1 MTLTG
6 GLIEA
11 DHRVTRVPAS
21 VRAGVVG
28 ALAGAAPGAV
38 AFWLMHRALGDDALI
53 TVSYAR
59 TLAAS
64 GTWGAFPGLTAN
76 TQTSPL
82 NAWILA
88 AGVALV
94 GHPVLVAGIVFCV
107 CLAGCGWL
115 ATALA
120 RRVDLS
126 PTAGWLAVAIIAT
139 SPVLV
144 ATVGL
149 EACVGSVVLL
159 GVAVASTTHRTVV
172 CGLLCG
178 AAVLTRP
185 DLTVPAAVLAL
196 ALVVVPDAAG
206 NRRRPVHLLAVAG
219 IAAVVALPWH
229 VWSWFDLGDAVP
241 DTTWVRTGDRSG
253 PSIIPAV
260 AVWVRL
266 YPAAAIGS
274 LLPVVLALGCAAWAV
289 RYRGRPWGRTVLLLV
304 AAGWAHLLAL
314 QIIHAQGAG
323 WYYAPIV
330 TCSAAA
336 VGLTAAAVGRT
347 IAVGGLVA
355 VGGLGLLGLLT
366 SGPLPW
372 TAAPLVA
379 NYARTEQYA
388 AIARE
393 LGPLTGGQAV
403 EGPGE
408 VGALAYYGTVPV
420 LDFLTEPEQTD
431 AVMAKRAAEGGLR
444 AELMRWSTVHRRSVP
459 AISTPWRLT
468 WGSSGTPAGRVVR
481 VWPIDSPNRG
491 PDTIVLT
498 TRE

>member
-6 GLIEA
+6 GLVEA
-11 DHRVTRVPAS
+11 RMTARIRGS
-21 VRAGVVG
+21 VRLGLVG
-28 ALAGAAPGAV
+28 AAAGAAPGAV
-38 AFWLMHRALGDDALI
+38 AVWAMHRALGDDALI

-82 NAWILA
+82 NAWLLA
-88 AGVALV
+88 AGITVA
-94 GHPVLVAGIVFCV
+94 GHPVVIAGLLYCA
-107 CLAGCGWL
+107 CLAASGWL

-120 RRVDLS
+120 VRSGVS
-126 PTAGWLAVAIIAT
+126 PTGGWLAVALVAT

-149 EACVGSVVLL
+149 EACLGSAVLL
-159 GVAVASTTHRTVV
+159 AVILASSTGRAVVTGVLV
-172 CGLLCG
+172 G

-185 DLTVPAAVLAL
+185 DLAVPAGVLAL
-196 ALVVVPDAAG
+196 ALVLVPGPDG
-206 NRRRPVHLLAVAG
+206 TRRRPVALLGALG

-229 VWSWFDLGDAVP
+229 VWSWFALGDAVP

-260 AVWVRL
+260 VTWVHL

-274 LLPVVLALGCAAWAV
+274 IAPVLLGLGCAVWAV
-289 RYRGRPWGRTVLLLV
+289 RRRGRPAAVVVLLLEI
-304 AAGWAHLLAL
+304 AGWAHLLAM
-314 QIIHAQGAG
+314 QAIHAQGAG

-336 VGLTAAAVGRT
+336 IGLTAATLGPKVSL
-347 IAVGGLVA
+347 GGLVA
-355 VGGLGLLGLLT
+355 ALGLALAGLLT
-366 SGPLPW
+366 SGSLPW

-388 AIARE
+388 GVGRE
-393 LGPLTGGQAV
+393 LASLTGGQPV

-408 VGALAYYGTVPV
+408 LGALAYYGDVPV
-420 LDFLTEPEQTD
+420 LDFLSEPAQTD
-431 AVMAKRAAEGGLR
+431 VVMARRAAGGGLR
-444 AELMRWSTVHRRSVP
+444 AELMRWSTLDRRP
-459 AISTPWRLT
+459 AEPISTPWRLSF
-468 WGSSGTPAGRVVR
+468 GSSGRSSGRIVK
-481 VWPIDSPNRG
+481 VWPIESPNRG
-491 PDTIVLT
+491 SDTLVLS
-498 TRE
+498 EVS

>member
-1 MTLTG
+1 MALTG
-6 GLIEA
+6 GLLEA
-11 DHRVTRVPAS
+11 DDRVTRVPGS
-21 VRAGVVG
+21 VRLGLVG
-28 ALAGAAPGAV
+28 ALTGAVPGAV

-59 TLAAS
+59 TLAES

-82 NAWILA
+82 NAWLLA
-88 AGVALV
+88 AGIALV
-94 GHPVLVAGIVFCV
+94 GHPVLVAGVVFCV
-107 CLAGCGWL
+107 CLAACGWL

-120 RRVDLS
+120 RRVDCS

-149 EACVGSVVLL
+149 EACVSSAVLL
-159 GVAVASTTHRTVV
+159 GVAVAATTHRTVV
-172 CGLLCG
+172 TGLLCG

-185 DLTVPAAVLAL
+185 DLTVPAAILAL
-196 ALVVVPDAAG
+196 ALVAVPDATG
-206 NRRRPVHLLAVAG
+206 DRRRPVQLVAVAA

-229 VWSWFDLGDAVP
+229 VWSWFALGDAVP

-274 LLPVVLALGCAAWAV
+274 VIPVLLALGCAVWAV
-289 RYRGRPWGRTVLLLV
+289 RHRRRPWARTVLLLV
-304 AAGWAHLLAL
+304 AAGWGHLLAL
-314 QIIHAQGAG
+314 QAIHAQGAG
-323 WYYAPIV
+323 WYYGPIV

-336 VGLTAAAVGRT
+336 VGLTAATAGRKV
-347 IAVGGLVA
+347 ALGGLVA
-355 VGGLGLLGLLT
+355 VGGLALVGLLS

-388 AIARE
+388 AVAQE
-393 LGPLTGGQAV
+393 LRQLTGGEAV

-408 VGALAYYGTVPV
+408 VGALAYYGSVPV
-420 LDFLTEPEQTD
+420 LDFLTEPAQTD
-431 AVMAKRAAEGGLR
+431 AVMAKRASEGGLR
-444 AELMRWSTVHRRSVP
+444 AELMRWSTQDRRSPPPV
-459 AISTPWRLT
+459 STPWRLS
-468 WGSSGTPAGRVVR
+468 WGSSGVPQGRVVR

-491 PDTIVLT
+491 ADTIVLS
-498 TRE
+498 EKE